1 MLNNPFGGGAYGNPM
16 AQFQGGNPFGG
27 AYGNP
32 MAQFQMG
39 NPFGGG
45 AYGNPMAQFQMG
57 NPFGGGAYGN
67 PMAQFQMGNPFAM
80 NSMMQMPGMN
90 PAFATQ
96 HSQYAMQQMQM
107 QAQIQQAVMAQQQSI
122 MQERMQTQQV
132 LAGLMQEAHKI
143 NATINLVASGGMR
156 ALAGSGSL
164 SAGITIGGI
173 TGSNFGVSGLPGVG
187 GAPQHNPVTAPTST
201 PAAGNIPIR
210 TIQ

>member
-1 MLNNPFGGGAYGNPM
+1 M
-16 AQFQGGNPFGG
+16 AQFQAGNPFGG

-32 MAQFQMG
+32 MAQFQLN
-39 NPFGGG
+39 NPFGG
-45 AYGNPMAQFQMG
+45 AYGNPMAQFQAG
-57 NPFGGGAYGN
+57 NPFGGAYGN
-67 PMAQFQMGNPFAM
+67 PMAQFQAGNPFAM

-107 QAQIQQAVMAQQQSI
+107 QTQIQRAVMAQQQSI

-132 LAGLMQEAHKI
+132 LAGLMQEAHRI
-143 NATINLVASGGMR
+143 NATINLVSSGGMR

-173 TGSNFGVSGLPGVG
+173 TGSTGVSGLPGVG
-187 GAPQHNPVTAPTST
+187 GAPQHNPVTAPSST